1 MDKKRKTIKDIKIEY
16 IERHMFSCEDAP
28 GSVGDPQELIAM
40 FRQTGDHKYF
50 RWYLHF
56 SEDYITALAERFLK
70 THDLTIICLTD
81 LKMIAAETMWERLE
95 HYSFS
100 AGITFR
106 NYARRYILNAME
118 DYAAEVSGEFSVR
131 NRERYVNLRK
141 AAAIYNSLEDRPV
154 KERIKAVAEGLGV
167 SEKLAE
173 KCILWAMANK
183 NTRSIYL
190 PEDPD
195 GLYTELVI
203 GNTYPLDDS
212 VEDRIKSTADA
223 VAAKL
228 DSEMLFS
235 ALDELIERD
244 RLMILGRSG
253 ICPTC
258 RKITKKKTF
267 DELAYDCQFS
277 SVNAAQ
283 KAYSKARERYIQ
295 KLVAAGF
302 LHTLVLK
309 RTEIKVKNGMTV
321 FARYEYTP
329 DYCKDNGI
337 IEFNLYGDDD
347 FDYINIVRYAE
358 NDDYGVYAGRAVRMI
373 RAMYF
378 SERRRRICT
387 GNIAV
392 VVPGEE
398 KYETFLKDKT
408 VITRA

>member
-1 MDKKRKTIKDIKIEY
+1 
-16 IERHMFSCEDAP
+16 
-28 GSVGDPQELIAM
+28 
-40 FRQTGDHKYF
+40 
-50 RWYLHF
+50 
-56 SEDYITALAERFLK
+56 
-70 THDLTIICLTD
+70 
-81 LKMIAAETMWERLE
+81 MIAAETMWERLE

-106 NYARRYILNAME
+106 NYARRHILNAME

-131 NRERYVNLRK
+131 TRERYVNLRK

-154 KERIKAVAEGLGV
+154 NERIKAVAEGLGV

-190 PEDPD
+190 PEDPN
-195 GLYTELVI
+195 GLYNELVI

-212 VEDRIKSTADA
+212 AEDRIKSTANA

-253 ICPTC
+253 ICPAC
-258 RKITKKKTF
+258 HKITKKRTF
-267 DELAYDCQFS
+267 DEIAYDCQFS

-283 KAYSKARERYIQ
+283 KAYNRARERYIQ
-295 KLVAAGF
+295 KLVEAGF

-309 RTEIKVKNGMTV
+309 RTEIKVKNGITV
-321 FARYEYTP
+321 FARYEYTL
-329 DYCKDNGI
+329 DYCNDSGI
-337 IEFNLYGDDD
+337 IEFDLYGDDD
-347 FDYINIVRYAE
+347 FDYISIVRYAE
-358 NDDYGVYAGRAVRMI
+358 NDDYGVYAGRAVHMI

-378 SERRRRICT
+378 SERRRRIVT
-387 GNIAV
+387 GNLAV
-392 VVPGEE
+392 VLPGEE

-408 VITRA
+408 VITRE